1 MFQKKRELEEKIENL
16 EFILSDKDRAIE
28 ELDEKLRSERT
39 KFGEERDNHHQVLV
53 WSDILLILFF
63 PNILSW
69 LLNRI
74 CAIEIFCIIVI
85 IIRLQEIV
93 ELQGRIKELR
103 NFKLDAESKLPD
115 FVNVAAEKGDLEDQ
129 LRSLQKVGSS
139 KA

>member
-74 CAIEIFCIIVI
+74 CAIEIFYIIVI

-129 LRSLQKVGSS
+129 LRSLQKVGSGRT
-139 KA
+139 

>member
-1 MFQKKRELEEKIENL
+1 
-16 EFILSDKDRAIE
+16 
-28 ELDEKLRSERT
+28 
-39 KFGEERDNHHQVLV
+39 
-53 WSDILLILFF
+53 LLILFF